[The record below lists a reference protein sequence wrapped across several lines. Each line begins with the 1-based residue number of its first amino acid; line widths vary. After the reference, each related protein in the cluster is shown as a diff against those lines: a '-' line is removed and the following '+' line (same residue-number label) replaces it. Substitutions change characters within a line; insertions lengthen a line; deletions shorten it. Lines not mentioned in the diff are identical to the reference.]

1 MAAIVP
7 TSPDQVQQGS
17 RWSNQNLFF
26 VRNKCGMQTRLL
38 LLQLFI
44 MQVII
49 VYKLCTQQ
57 MFISMRKHV

>member
-1 MAAIVP
+1 
-7 TSPDQVQQGS
+7 
-17 RWSNQNLFF
+17 
-26 VRNKCGMQTRLL
+26 MQTRLL

>member
-1 MAAIVP
+1 
-7 TSPDQVQQGS
+7 
-17 RWSNQNLFF
+17 
-26 VRNKCGMQTRLL
+26 MQTRLL

-57 MFISMRKHV
+57 TYISMRINERGQSCQPQRLPLFQLSRYLPIVVFFVYN